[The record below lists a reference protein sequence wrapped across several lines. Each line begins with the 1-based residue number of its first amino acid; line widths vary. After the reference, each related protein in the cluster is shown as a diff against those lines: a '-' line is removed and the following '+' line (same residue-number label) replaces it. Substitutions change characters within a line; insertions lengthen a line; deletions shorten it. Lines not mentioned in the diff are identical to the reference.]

1 MPKITLILNDHSFEL
16 DLEDNASCKALIDM
30 LPLNLDLTE
39 LNGNEQYGTLPKALP
54 TQSFRPK
61 TIHKGDVL
69 LFGRDTLVIF
79 YKSFETPYSYTRLGH
94 IADPQNLE
102 AILRGQV
109 VSASLKMKQP
119 KDRALKLE
127 VSSNLSAFT

>member
-16 DLEDNASCKALIDM
+16 NLEDNASCKALIEM
-30 LPLNLDLTE
+30 LPLDLDLTE
-39 LNGNEQYGTLPKALP
+39 LNGNEQYGILPKALP
-54 TQSFRPK
+54 TQSFRPQ

-79 YKSFETPYSYTRLGH
+79 YKSFETPYSYTRLGR
-94 IADPQNLE
+94 IDDPKNLE
-102 AILRGQV
+102 VLLKGQV
-109 VSASLKMKQP
+109 VSANLKIKQQ

-127 VSSNLSAFT
+127 VKLEL